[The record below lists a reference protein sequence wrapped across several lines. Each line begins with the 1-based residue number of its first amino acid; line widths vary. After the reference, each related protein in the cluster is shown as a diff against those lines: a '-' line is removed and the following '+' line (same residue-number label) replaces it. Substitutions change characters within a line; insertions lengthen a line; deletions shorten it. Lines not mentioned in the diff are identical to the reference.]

1 MIGEPGQAGSQQLH
15 GYFGMKSDSA
25 LAPLEGPVPQASLVR
40 TGDWTTVR
48 DAAGLQALA
57 EAVSDPTSANYRTS
71 RHGQFAAAYGATAPD
86 YAALINW
93 AGAMGLTIDTT
104 YEIMCC

>member
-1 MIGEPGQAGSQQLH
+1 MRLAIGLP
-15 GYFGMKSDSA
+15 
-25 LAPLEGPVPQASLVR
+25 
-40 TGDWTTVR
+40 VR

-57 EAVSDPTSANYRTS
+57 EAVSDPTSANYRRYITV
-71 RHGQFAAAYGATAPD
+71 GQFAAAYGATAPD

-104 YEIMCC
+104 YGIMCC